1 MLPRKP
7 MFKAERFFRVLL
19 LAYPRE
25 FRREYEYEMRTL
37 FRDCYR
43 DEKERGKVS
52 SLWARVLLD
61 LVQSAPR
68 EHFEK
73 LGKEK
78 FLMKNLRRDAIAS
91 IGCLAIIIVAA
102 VLLSYGR
109 KHGVSSIL
117 FFGYA
122 LDALVVTGLLG
133 NLLVFVLVKATS
145 FHPLRIAL
153 WSFAIISTVLATISV
168 IIDSRVS
175 SPSAPGAIL
184 IGHAASFLFWLA
196 IHWLWA
202 HRQNSQPLAT

>member
-1 MLPRKP
+1 

-25 FRREYEYEMRTL
+25 FRREYEYEMLTL

-43 DEKERGKVS
+43 DERERGKVY

-68 EHFEK
+68 EHLEK
-73 LGKEK
+73 LRKEK
-78 FLMKNLRRDAIAS
+78 FIMKNLRRDAIAS
-91 IGCLAIIIVAA
+91 IGCLAIIIVAGA
-102 VLLSYGR
+102 LLGYAR

-117 FFGYA
+117 YFGYA

-133 NLLVFVLVKATS
+133 NLLVFGLVKATG
-145 FHPLRIAL
+145 FNPLRIAL
-153 WSFAIISTVLATISV
+153 WSFGIITAVLATISV
-168 IIDSRVS
+168 LLDSRVS
-175 SPSAPGAIL
+175 SPPAPGAIL
-184 IGHAASFLFWLA
+184 IGYAASFLFWMA

-202 HRQNSQPLAT
+202 HRQNSEYVAT